1 MNALGWHRL
10 RASLEKL
17 DGANPDGYT
26 PAVSTKFFHWL
37 LGVALLPGVMLA
49 AADVDVSKLP
59 PAANRVVDFA
69 RDIQPIF
76 TASCLVCHGPEKS
89 RGGFRLDDKA
99 LALRGGENYAP
110 AIIPGKSAESP
121 LIHFVAGLVADMA
134 MPQKGERLSAEQI
147 GLLRAWIDQGVN
159 WPEDGKAKELH
170 WSLKPVRRPAV
181 PVVSNQYSVF
191 SVQSRAPGRAAA
203 GKLNTDLLNT
213 EYSSQQRNPID
224 GFIRSKLAEQGL
236 TPSPEADRRTLI
248 RRLSFDLIGLPPT
261 PEETSAF
268 LADKSAD
275 AYERLVERLLA
286 SPRYGERWAR
296 HWLDVVRFAETTGF
310 EVNTPRNNA
319 WPYRDYVI
327 RAFNDDKPYD
337 QFIREQLAGDLFGED
352 AATSFLVGGAND
364 QVKSPDVVL
373 TSQQR
378 ADELNDMVAT
388 TGSAFLGLTIG
399 CARCHNHKFDP
410 IPQTDYYAVKAVF
423 AGVQHGERPLK
434 SADHEQRLKE
444 AAQLRQQVARIEVEL
459 VQFEPLA
466 NPLDVVGL
474 APNARLNEEKFPP
487 VLARFVRFTIHE
499 TSDNLNPCLDE
510 LEVFTTGE
518 RSTNIALASYGTKAT
533 ASGTYPNSEIHKLE
547 HINDGKFGNSRS
559 WISSE
564 PGKGW
569 VQLEFPAPTRIDRI
583 VWGRDR
589 EENFKDRLATSY
601 EIEAGEDAKSLRR
614 VAGQTLTRPAVN
626 PRLNVERFAPMV
638 AKRLRFTIT
647 ETTGAEPCID
657 ELEVYSVAAENQPAR
672 NVALAS
678 SGTKATASGTYPN
691 SEIHRLEHVNDGQVG
706 NSRSWISSETGKG
719 WVELE
724 FPEAVRINKVVW
736 GRDREE
742 NFKDRLAT
750 NYKTE
755 VASGTSA
762 WQVIVSA
769 ADRRKYKPDEK
780 FKPTYR
786 TADLSAAEA
795 ARLKEL
801 LAERTRLETKIKE
814 LAGGSMVYAGTFAKP
829 EVTYRQHRGD
839 PMQPREVIEPGALEV
854 IPVKFDL
861 AASGSAG
868 ILAGAVQLEKR
879 ASTDAGA
886 PRAVPS
892 EEQRRRLALANWI
905 TDPSNPLTARVMV
918 NRIWQHHFG
927 QGLVATPSDFGA
939 NGAKPSHPELL
950 DWLASEFVARG
961 WSVKALHRLIVTS
974 ATYRQASTERPE
986 GLAHDAS
993 AKWLWRFPP
1002 RRLEAE
1008 PIRDAILAVS
1018 GKLDLKA
1025 GGPGYSVF
1033 EPNDNYVRVYNARQ
1047 EFGADGW
1054 RRMIYMTKV
1063 RMQQDSTFGAF
1074 DCPDGGQIAPKRGS
1088 STTPLQALNL
1098 LNSSFLMQQ
1107 AGFFAERLQQER
1119 SGDVGDQVRRAFE
1132 LAFNRPPRK
1141 QELVA
1146 AKKLVEQEGLAVFC
1160 RALLNA
1166 NEFVYVF

>member
-1 MNALGWHRL
+1 
-10 RASLEKL
+10 LEKL
-17 DGANPDGYT
+17 DGANLARYT
-26 PAVSTKFFHWL
+26 SVVSTKSFHGL
-37 LGVALLPGVMLA
+37 LCVVLLPRVMLGTA
-49 AADVDVSKLP
+49 GVDVSKLP
-59 PAANRVVDFA
+59 TTASSAVDFA

-76 TASCLVCHGPEKS
+76 TVNCFKCHGPEKQK
-89 RGGFRLDDKA
+89 GGLRLDVKEA
-99 LALRGGENYAP
+99 ALRGGDNYAP
-110 AIIPGKSAESP
+110 VIRPGKSAESP
-121 LIHFVAGLVADMA
+121 LIHFVAGLVDDMV
-134 MPQKGERLSAEQI
+134 MPQKGGRLSSEQI
-147 GLLRAWIDQGVN
+147 GLLRAWIDQGAE
-159 WPEDGKAKELH
+159 WPDDGKAKALH
-170 WSLKPVRRPAV
+170 WSLKPVMRPAV
-181 PVVSNQYSVF
+181 PEIRNPKS
-191 SVQSRAPGRAAA
+191 
-203 GKLNTDLLNT
+203 
-213 EYSSQQRNPID
+213 EIRNPID
-224 GFIRSKLAEQGL
+224 AFILARLQAEKLTL
-236 TPSPEADRRTLI
+236 SPGADRRTLI

-268 LADKSAD
+268 LADKSSN
-275 AYERLVERLLA
+275 AYERLVERSLA

-337 QFIREQLAGDLFGED
+337 QFIREQLAGDLFGAD
-352 AATSFLVGGAND
+352 AATGFLVGGAND

-378 ADELNDMVAT
+378 ADELHDMVAT
-388 TGSAFLGLTIG
+388 TGSTFLGLTIG

-423 AGVQHGERPLK
+423 AGVQHGERPHK
-434 SADHEQRLKE
+434 TPGYEERLKE
-444 AAQLRQQVARIEVEL
+444 AGQLRQLATRVEGEL

-466 NPLDVVGL
+466 NPLATNQP
-474 APNARLNEEKFPP
+474 APNPRLNEEKFPP
-487 VLARFVRFTIHE
+487 TMAKFVRFTIYE
-499 TSDNLNPCLDE
+499 TGDNLNPCLDE
-510 LEVFTTGE
+510 LEVFTVGAS
-518 RSTNIALASYGTKAT
+518 STNVALAGNGTKAT
-533 ASGTYPNSEIHKLE
+533 ASGTYPNSEIHRLE
-547 HINDGKFGNSRS
+547 HINDGKFGNSHS

-569 VQLEFPAPTRIDRI
+569 VQLEFPAPVMVDRI

-601 EIEAGEDAKSLRR
+601 EIEIGEDAKALRR
-614 VAGQTLTRPAVN
+614 VAGQAPARPAVN
-626 PRLNVERFAPMV
+626 PRLNVERFAPVV
-638 AKRLRFTIT
+638 AKRLRFTIS

-657 ELEVYSVAAENQPAR
+657 ELEVFAVGQGNQPAR
-672 NVALAS
+672 NVALAGA
-678 SGTKATASGTYPN
+678 GTKATASGTYPN
-691 SEIHRLEHVNDGQVG
+691 SEIHRLEHINDGQVG
-706 NSRSWISSETGKG
+706 NSRSWISSEAGKG

-724 FPEAVRINKVVW
+724 FPEAVTINKVAW

-742 NFKDRLAT
+742 KFKDRLAT
-750 NYKTE
+750 NYKIE
-755 VASGTSA
+755 VASGTNA
-762 WQVIVSA
+762 WQVIASA

-786 TADLSAAEA
+786 TADLTEAEA
-795 ARLKEL
+795 ARLSEL
-801 LAERTRLETKIKE
+801 LAERAQREAKIQE
-814 LAGGSMVYAGTFAKP
+814 LTAAPMIYGGTFTKP

-839 PMQPREVIEPGALEV
+839 PMQPREVIEPGALEAV
-854 IPVKFDL
+854 PVKFDL
-861 AASGSAG
+861 SVTS
-868 ILAGAVQLEKR
+868 
-879 ASTDAGA
+879 SPTTS
-886 PRAVPS
+886 PT
-892 EEQRRRLALANWI
+892 EEQCRRLALANWMA
-905 TDPSNPLTARVMV
+905 DANNPLTARVMV
-918 NRIWQHHFG
+918 NRVWQHHFG

-974 ATYRQASTERPE
+974 AAYRQAGTERPE
-986 GLAHDAS
+986 GLAHDAA

-1047 EFGADGW
+1047 EFGPDGW

-1063 RMQQDSTFGAF
+1063 RMQQDATFGAF
-1074 DCPDGGQIAPKRGS
+1074 DCPDGGQIAPKRTS

-1098 LNSSFLMQQ
+1098 LNSGFLMQQ
-1107 AGFFAERLQQER
+1107 AGFFAERLQRESR
-1119 SGDVGDQVRRAFE
+1119 GDVAAQVRRAFE
-1132 LAFNRPPRK
+1132 LAFNRPPK
-1141 QELVA
+1141 TKEAAV
-1146 AKKLVEQEGLAVFC
+1146 AKKFVEQEGLTIFC